1 MHGTKRRRP
10 SISVDLKIEAPQ
22 HLAVNRGDIDLPF
35 PAVSIFVDLFKTPGP
50 PEGGSDVQVD
60 LADDLPL
67 VIINVSDGGRILLCL
82 NKVPHIDALHG

>member
-1 MHGTKRRRP
+1 MGLNGD
-10 SISVDLKIEAPQ
+10 SALSLVDLKIEAPQ

-35 PAVSIFVDLFKTPGP
+35 PAETIFVHAFKAPCP

-60 LADDLPL
+60 LVEDLAL
-67 VIINVSDGGRILLCL
+67 MIINVADGGRILLRL